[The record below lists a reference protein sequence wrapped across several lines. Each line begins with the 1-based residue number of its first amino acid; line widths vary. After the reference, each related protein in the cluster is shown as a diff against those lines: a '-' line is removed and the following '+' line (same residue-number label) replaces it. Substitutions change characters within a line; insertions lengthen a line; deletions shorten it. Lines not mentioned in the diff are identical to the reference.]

1 MSAEGCPSGSAADT
15 YIPKAALAP
24 QSESHERMR
33 LMRNYIESKDKRILA
48 LAIAAGV
55 AAIIAAIVLVRKLAL
70 KKSEAP
76 EAAEED
82 EYRDENGCC
91 YTDEK
96 NFVQQ

>member
-1 MSAEGCPSGSAADT
+1 
-15 YIPKAALAP
+15 
-24 QSESHERMR
+24 
-33 LMRNYIESKDKRILA
+33 MRNYLASKDKRILA

-55 AAIIAAIVLVRKLAL
+55 AAIIAVIVLVRKLAF
-70 KKSEAP
+70 KKSEEP
-76 EAAEED
+76 EASEED

>member
-1 MSAEGCPSGSAADT
+1 
-15 YIPKAALAP
+15 
-24 QSESHERMR
+24 
-33 LMRNYIESKDKRILA
+33 MRNYLASKDKRIIA

-55 AAIIAAIVLVRKLAL
+55 AAIIAIVFLIRKLAFN
-70 KKSEAP
+70 SVEEP
-76 EAAEED
+76 EASEED